1 MKKRI
6 LAILLASTI
15 TFGAVGIVKA
25 EEPTEYKE
33 NITEEK
39 KDDLPPIFLY
49 GTERVVVN
57 NREIGSIYIIPRYQ
71 FSNITTSELP
81 EGFKLTTGYLMF
93 SSEVFSYN
101 GIVYYIQGSPSI
113 KDWKNGERE
122 RVFNIDV
129 IETRTLSNEKT
140 TTPVTITV
148 KKDPPPKSPSVLDI
162 NQGDDIIKIVEPMDA
177 DIITITLPDGTVQEI
192 QKNSKGEWIY
202 LKSDKKIVEKSNIK
216 GKTILIISV
225 DKTKILPG
233 DKTIDVTTTNTSIKE
248 TSEYTKVKII
258 PAEPYKKPEIKD
270 LNESSLK
277 FKIKPMKT
285 TKSITI
291 SFKDNSEIKLA
302 KSENAIDWIVNKK
315 QTLRLD
321 KEGFIGIELPKD
333 KLKEGE
339 KVKVTLLNSGH
350 EKESE
355 AYEYEVK
362 ERVELDKKVSRIHG
376 INRISTSVYV
386 SKSFYE
392 TSDNVII
399 ASADNYPDAMSA
411 SPLAKLYNAPILLSS
426 RGILSKEVVEE
437 IERLKVKNIT
447 IVGGNTSVS
456 SNIENQ
462 LKKLNGVT
470 TVNRIK
476 GKDRYETSAE
486 VAYLIYK
493 YSNVKTAVIASGE
506 NFADALSIAPFASE
520 KGYPILLSRKD
531 KLPESISK
539 VVEDNNTNKFYIAG
553 GTGSISKNLEGN
565 LSSVI
570 DRFSGKTRYETALDI
585 ANKQFG
591 DTQEAFVASG
601 ESWPDALV
609 IGPAGGKLGMPILLT
624 HRNSAPV
631 SLTKYIS
638 GSKIKQLTA
647 AGGTSS
653 VSERV
658 LNEISKEIKE
668 NN

>member
-15 TFGAVGIVKA
+15 TFGTVGIVKA
-25 EEPTEYKE
+25 EEPTDNNEI
-33 NITEEK
+33 ITEEK
-39 KDDLPPIFLY
+39 KDDLGPLFLY
-49 GTERVVVN
+49 GTKRVVLN
-57 NREIGSIYIIPRYQ
+57 NEKIKSIGIIPIYK
-71 FSNITTSELP
+71 FSKITTSELP
-81 EGFKLTTGYLMF
+81 EGINFESGYLF
-93 SSEVFSYN
+93 LVRDDFSYRGIAYYLN
-101 GIVYYIQGSPSI
+101 GSI
-113 KDWKNGERE
+113 NVTDWKDGERE
-122 RVFNIDV
+122 RVFTIDV
-129 IETRTLSNEKT
+129 IETRADGNKT
-140 TTPVTITV
+140 VTPVTITV
-148 KKDPPPKSPSVLDI
+148 KKEAPPKKPNVFDI
-162 NQGDDIIKIVEPMDA
+162 NEQDETIKIIEPLDA
-177 DIITITLPDGTVQEI
+177 DIITITLYDGSKQKIHKTSNGDWVLSENKNATVKVFNI
-192 QKNSKGEWIY
+192 DNQKV
-202 LKSDKKIVEKSNIK
+202 LIVP
-216 GKTILIISV
+216 V
-225 DKTKILPG
+225 DKTKVLSSKKAIEITSTST
-233 DKTIDVTTTNTSIKE
+233 KTQE
-248 TSEYTKVKII
+248 TSEATIMKVT

-270 LNESSLK
+270 LNEGSLK

-291 SFKDNSEIKLA
+291 SFKDNSEIKLS

-321 KEGFIGIELPKD
+321 KDGFFDIEIPRD

-362 ERVELDKKVSRIHG
+362 ERVKLDKKVSRIHG
-376 INRISTSVYV
+376 MNRTSTAVYV

-392 TSDNVII
+392 TSENVII

-426 RGILSKEVVEE
+426 RGMLSKEVMEE

-456 SNIENQ
+456 SDIENQ
-462 LKKLNGVT
+462 LKKMNGVK

-486 VAYLIYK
+486 VADLIYK
-493 YSNVKTAVIASGE
+493 DSNVKTAVIASGE
-506 NFADALSIAPFASE
+506 NFADALAIAPFASE

-531 KLPESISK
+531 KLPDSISK

-624 HRNSAPV
+624 PCYSAPA

-653 VSERV
+653 ISERV

>member
-15 TFGAVGIVKA
+15 TFGTVGIVKA
-25 EEPTEYKE
+25 EEPTDNNEI
-33 NITEEK
+33 ITEEK
-39 KDDLPPIFLY
+39 EEDQKPIFLY
-49 GTERVVVN
+49 GNERVVVN
-57 NREIGSIYIIPRYQ
+57 NESIKSITIIPRYV
-71 FSNITTSELP
+71 FSKITTSKLP
-81 EGFKLTTGYLMF
+81 EGLKLTTGYLMF
-93 SSEVFSYN
+93 SSEDFSYN
-101 GIVYYIQGSPSI
+101 GTAYYIDGSPTI
-113 KDWKNGERE
+113 TDWKSGEKE
-122 RVFNIDV
+122 RVLNIDV

-140 TTPVTITV
+140 ITPVTITV
-148 KKDPPPKSPSVLDI
+148 KKDPPPKSPRVLDV
-162 NQGDDIIKIVEPMDA
+162 NQGDDTIKIVEPMDA
-177 DIITITLPDGTVQEI
+177 DIITIALPDGTVQKI

-202 LKSDKKIVEKSNIK
+202 LNSDRKIVEKSNIK
-216 GKTILIISV
+216 DKTILIISV
-225 DKTKILPG
+225 DKAKILPG
-233 DKTIDVTTTNTSIKE
+233 DKTIDVTTTNSSIKE
-248 TSEYTKVKII
+248 TSEYTKVKIV
-258 PAEPYKKPEIKD
+258 PAEPYKKPELKD
-270 LNESSLK
+270 LNEGSLK

-285 TKSITI
+285 TKSIKI
-291 SFKDNSEIKLA
+291 SFKDNSEIKLN
-302 KSENAIDWIVNKK
+302 KSENEIDWLSNKK
-315 QTLRLD
+315 QTLKLD
-321 KEGFIGIELPKD
+321 EDGFIDIEIPRD

-355 AYEYEVK
+355 AYEYEIK
-362 ERVELDKKVSRIHG
+362 ERVELDKKVSRISG
-376 INRISTSVYV
+376 QNRIITSVYV

-399 ASADNYPDAMSA
+399 ASAENYPDAMSA

-456 SNIENQ
+456 SDIENQ
-462 LKKLNGVT
+462 LKKLNGVK

-493 YSNVKTAVIASGE
+493 YSDVKTAVIASGE
-506 NFADALSIAPFASE
+506 NFADALAIAPFASE

-539 VVEDNNTNKFYIAG
+539 VVEDNNTSKFYIAG

-565 LSSVI
+565 LSNVI
-570 DRFSGKTRYETALDI
+570 DRFSGKTRYETAVDI
-585 ANKQFG
+585 AKKQFG

-601 ESWPDALV
+601 ESFPDALV

-624 HRNSAPV
+624 PCYSAPA

-653 VSERV
+653 ISERV